1 MTSKELNLLLAM
13 AIAMLK
19 EGKTEDV
26 IKLFE
31 QTINSEKPNL
41 Q

>member
-19 EGKTEDV
+19 EGKTEEV

-31 QTINSEKPNL
+31 QTINGEKPNL